1 MKTIKRILAIF
12 TLTVVL
18 VSCSNDD
25 NPPAETGY
33 QEQNPLAGFL
43 AASGFNQSISEVG
56 NGLDYE
62 YGIAFKP
69 TVKGKIT
76 AIVAKLPDDVM
87 VGVTIWDKAAGTVY
101 RDGILNVTQSG
112 VEFTQPV
119 DIELEKNKEYMIT
132 INSNDWYRHAKSDNS
147 NVAYPF
153 ALGDISITGYGYKS
167 GTAQVMPD
175 TFPLNFYSGDLSFKF
190 QQTE

>member
-33 QEQNPLAGFL
+33 QVQNPLPGYLTAT
-43 AASGFNQSISEVG
+43 GFNQSLSEIG

-69 TVKGKIT
+69 SVKGKIT
-76 AIVAKLPDDVM
+76 AIVAKLPDDVN
-87 VGVTIWDKAAGTVY
+87 VRVTIWDKFTGIAIRT
-101 RDGILNVTQSG
+101 GILNITQSG
-112 VEFTQPV
+112 VEFVQPV
-119 DIELEKNKEYMIT
+119 DIDLIKDKEYMIT
-132 INSNDWYRHAKSDNS
+132 VNGNDWYRHSRTDNA
-147 NVAYPF
+147 NIAYPIVS
-153 ALGDISITGYGYKS
+153 GDITITGYGYKS
-167 GTAQVMPD
+167 GTAQVIPD